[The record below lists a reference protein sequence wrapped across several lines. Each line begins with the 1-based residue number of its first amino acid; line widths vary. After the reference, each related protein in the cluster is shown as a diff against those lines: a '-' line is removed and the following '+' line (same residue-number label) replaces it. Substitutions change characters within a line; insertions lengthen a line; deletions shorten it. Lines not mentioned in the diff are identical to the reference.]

1 MTAITATSLMALRNQ
16 ILQQNSALQKAAATG
31 PAAVTSGAATPTQ
44 ATPAADFG
52 SALKGALQQVNGM
65 QAKAEDVSNSYERG
79 DTTDIASV
87 MLAREQA
94 SVGFQATLQVRNK
107 LLSAY
112 KDIMSMSV

>member
-1 MTAITATSLMALRNQ
+1 
-16 ILQQNSALQKAAATG
+16 
-31 PAAVTSGAATPTQ
+31 
-44 ATPAADFG
+44 
-52 SALKGALQQVNGM
+52 M
-65 QAKAEDVSNSYERG
+65 QAKAEDISNSYERG